1 MRRYHFCNAQ
11 WLNYQNQEQ
20 TGKKKLIAAMKQD
33 DSSDESLDETLVE
46 SDRLLKGACETAAR
60 TARCKTLSQHV
71 QKCLAEYTKM
81 TMQYNAKNQEL
92 ERIIA
97 KLDLD
102 LKRHGFWKLT
112 KERGEQLLGLV
123 FKPKKSNLLARDAI
137 YELFGRCE
145 YVACTLIHPRLFC
158 PVEKIFAQ
166 TVAPCFTDHWTCA
179 AFEMPRIDGRH
190 CNKHKDYMKISNCVE
205 QEQPLSCSSNATLL
219 NGTTIPDLPEDE
231 RESDARSA
239 ALWKNNLTSTT
250 SAAPVYAYSPPS
262 CPCKLCDVSSL
273 AVRGRP
279 VQLTQI
285 GALQEDEFSRG
296 IAIEWTLS
304 RKKHPSKSNLS
315 CKTYIKCCVCHAKN
329 GWLFF
334 CG

>member
-11 WLNYQNQEQ
+11 WLNHQNEEQ
-20 TGKKKLIAAMKQD
+20 IAKRNLIAAMEQD
-33 DSSDESLDETLVE
+33 DSSDESLDETLAE
-46 SDRLLKGACETAAR
+46 SDRLYLKGACETAAR
-60 TARCKTLSQHV
+60 TAACKTLSQHV

-92 ERIIA
+92 EKIIA

-166 TVAPCFTDHWTCA
+166 ALAPWFSDHWTSA
-179 AFEMPRIDGRH
+179 AFEMPCIDGRH
-190 CNKHKDYMKISNCVE
+190 CNKHKVDYMKINNCVE
-205 QEQPLSCSSNATLL
+205 EQEQSLSCSSNATLL
-219 NGTTIPDLPEDE
+219 NGTAIPDLPEDE
-231 RESDARSA
+231 RESDAR
-239 ALWKNNLTSTT
+239 

-273 AVRGRP
+273 AVRSRP

-285 GALQEDEFSRG
+285 GALQEDDFSRG

-304 RKKHPSKSNLS
+304 SKKDPSPSNL
-315 CKTYIKCCVCHAKN
+315 
-329 GWLFF
+329 
-334 CG
+334 